1 MDTDILFSFAHVWR
15 AGADGKYWRLSMG
28 FALVVAGEWE
38 GNDHGTLAN
47 GHEAGA
53 DFGICP
59 GDRVESD
66 RRDTRP
72 RKIAPSLTR
81 YDFPLPPSFPFLS
94 LGVTETPGPPF
105 HVFPWSLPSKFD
117 SLSLAPDL
125 VEGKNDR
132 TVQFARNE
140 TTVRGPITDG
150 CRGRVPVGLRG
161 SCSPA
166 CFLFSRN

>member
-1 MDTDILFSFAHVWR
+1 MDTAILLSFAHVWR
-15 AGADGKYWRLSMG
+15 AGADSKYWRLSMG

-38 GNDHGTLAN
+38 GNDMVLLQMA
-47 GHEAGA
+47 
-53 DFGICP
+53 
-59 GDRVESD
+59 
-66 RRDTRP
+66 TRP
-72 RKIAPSLTR
+72 VLTSASAPETASSGQTR
-81 YDFPLPPSFPFLS
+81 HATEENRTKPLNVDFPLPPSFPFLS

-166 CFLFSRN
+166 CFLCSRN